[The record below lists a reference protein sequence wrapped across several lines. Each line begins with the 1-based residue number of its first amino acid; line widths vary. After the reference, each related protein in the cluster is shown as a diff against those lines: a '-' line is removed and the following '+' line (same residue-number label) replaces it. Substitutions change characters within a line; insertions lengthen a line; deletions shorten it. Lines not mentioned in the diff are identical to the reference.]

1 MDLPTAQDF
10 VHVLFE
16 AGLIRQMLARFSEI
30 LGILASL
37 HNPKS
42 TSARDEQ
49 VEVDGVVV
57 ARQIFSS
64 DRRFYEVSKLLQKVQ
79 STTLFIPLTAT
90 NNEALTLQKE
100 VAKTIVV
107 RTFTVPLGRSWLFF

>member
-1 MDLPTAQDF
+1 
-10 VHVLFE
+10 
-16 AGLIRQMLARFSEI
+16 
-30 LGILASL
+30 
-37 HNPKS
+37 
-42 TSARDEQ
+42 
-49 VEVDGVVV
+49 VVV

-64 DRRFYEVSKLLQKVQ
+64 DRRFYEVSKLLQTSKVQ